1 MKIAFATP
9 EFTGLVRR
17 TNLADLARALP
28 IALRAAGTDVRVF
41 LPWTKDVE
49 TGDLE
54 DLKLIGTIAVKDER
68 GKREF
73 EIHKGMLGELPIHLL
88 SNDPF
93 FADRHPYGDQD
104 GPYLDNWRRYAL
116 FARAVLAATEPLRF
130 SPDVF
135 HCVDWTTG
143 LIPLLHRLEYVDR
156 GRDHPSTGAGTFFG
170 IHNLAIQGSFEREIL
185 PRVGLPHRVF
195 TGVHGIELGGKVN
208 YLKAGAEFCTI
219 LGTHS
224 PGHALRIQEQDR
236 GYGLEHTFRQRS
248 KELVGISN
256 GIDYEAWDPN
266 TDSLLP
272 QTYSADDKTLLGK
285 RKCKAALQT
294 ALKLDSGP
302 RTPVAAMIGR
312 FDADSGFDLVAEM
325 LTSILER
332 NIEVVLMGA
341 GRPDIHERLRTMEG
355 TFAGRCRVVEGY
367 DAATAHLVMGGADM
381 LLLPSHYHPSNALG
395 AIAMRYGVV
404 PIVYDKSGLEDYVV
418 GATEDGSKGTG
429 IFFSAY
435 TGDGLVEGIDAAR
448 KLYKDAEKW
457 KRVVLRCLEQDFSW
471 DAAAKEYLKAY
482 RRVTRRVRGR
492 TKSA

>member
-1 MKIAFATP
+1 MKIAFASP
-9 EFTGLVRR
+9 EFSGLVRR
-17 TNLADLARALP
+17 TNLAELARALP
-28 IALRAAGTDVRVF
+28 VALRAAGSDVRVF

-49 TGDLE
+49 TSELKDLQ
-54 DLKLIGTIAVKDER
+54 LVGTLGVRDER

-73 EIHKGMLGELPIHLL
+73 EVHSAQLGDLPLYLL

-93 FADRHPYGDQD
+93 FADRHPYGDED

-116 FARAVLAATEPLRF
+116 FARAVLASTEVLKFR
-130 SPDVF
+130 PDVF

-143 LIPLLHRLEYVDR
+143 LIPVYHRLEYVDR
-156 GRDHPSTGAGTFFG
+156 GLDHPSAAAGTFFG

-185 PRVGLPHRVF
+185 PRIGLPHRVF
-195 TGVHGIELGGKVN
+195 QSVDGVELNGKVN
-208 YLKAGAEFCTI
+208 YLKAGAEFATV

-236 GYGLEHTFRQRS
+236 GYGLEETFRRRT
-248 KELVGISN
+248 KELVGITN
-256 GIDYEAWDPN
+256 GIDYEAWDPS
-266 TDSLLP
+266 TDTLLP

-294 ALKLDSGP
+294 TLKLDSGP

-312 FDADSGFDLVAEM
+312 FDADSGFDLVIEM

-332 NIEVVLMGA
+332 NIEVVLMGS

-355 TFAGRCRVVEGY
+355 TFAGRCRVVEGF
-367 DAATAHLVMGGADM
+367 DPGTAHLVMGGADM

-395 AIAMRYGVV
+395 AISMRYGVV

-418 GATEDGSKGTG
+418 DAVESPGKGTG
-429 IFFSAY
+429 VFFTTYS
-435 TGDGLVEGIDAAR
+435 GEGLVEGIDAAR
-448 KLYKDAEKW
+448 KLYKDADGW
-457 KRVVLRCLEQDFSW
+457 KKIVLRCLAQDFSW
-471 DAAAKEYLKAY
+471 EATAREYLKAY